1 MSRGASSQPA
11 SHITGAHTHDALPGT
26 CPARVHGAAPP
37 LLVARHGWPRSARR
51 LGRSPRAL
59 RADSAGGSV
68 FPTCPAFA
76 IPAASS
82 ARQCCC
88 PPCALLRCTICAFI
102 TPSSIGDSTP
112 VLSDLA
118 APCGIGRCDLL
129 SARVPLWS
137 RPLQAS
143 RVDAAVLNH
152 ASVSLGLCPVVGVRS
167 WCAGN
172 DPSGDR
178 RAGQSASGNMAS
190 GLNSSSRRPSLAR
203 RRRGALHHSFWRLRS
218 CASSCARLGHLLGR
232 RLAPSRRS
240 QHGRPGHT
248 VRFSC
253 RRALGRAKTCTLP
266 GQDAAAVSTRGLSAS
281 PMARLDWHN
290 LPGGIHGAI
299 SPIAPSSSPRFRPLR
314 SPASKWAAF
323 VRRETH
329 KGRKRHVSFAR
340 SLSLNFSLILLSTLM
355 DMLRN

>member
-1 MSRGASSQPA
+1 MARVPRVHDAGQRLQSLSLGADGRYP
-11 SHITGAHTHDALPGT
+11 TGAHLVPRWLTP
-26 CPARVHGAAPP
+26 PAVLSSPH
-37 LLVARHGWPRSARR
+37 ARR
-51 LGRSPRAL
+51 SPFRPRRLHVSAAAHRMPSRDARFAPSSRLHQGRFHARTIRSGRSMRYWTL
-59 RADSAGGSV
+59 R
-68 FPTCPAFA
+68 P
-76 IPAASS
+76 
-82 ARQCCC
+82 
-88 PPCALLRCTICAFI
+88 
-102 TPSSIGDSTP
+102 
-112 VLSDLA
+112 
-118 APCGIGRCDLL
+118 L

-137 RPLQAS
+137 WPLQAS
-143 RVDAAVLNH
+143 RVDAAVLVH
-152 ASVSLGLCPVVGVRS
+152 ASVSLGLCPVVGVRIR
-167 WCAGN
+167 CAWN

-248 VRFSC
+248 VRYSC